1 MTISVNV
8 GQASE
13 PQRLRPL
20 RGQEM
25 QQPKVNGMSINA
37 KDLHLGSDTDSRA
50 AQKKQFAQQ
59 QALKLIADAY
69 KKDEAESKNIQ
80 NMKDQIAALNDEVH
94 QRNEKLSFL
103 EERKA
108 ALKEEYGIGS
118 NEQEQKD
125 LELLEK
131 YQKNKGGFGYEEF
144 SEEEI
149 TRLKELEDTP
159 LSEYQKKA
167 LYFDYEKDQLESEN
181 WDAKAKMLQMTQN
194 MTDAKID
201 LNKTHDMG
209 NAQDAADEI
218 MEASNQAV
226 LGLLFEDG
234 KKNIDEQE
242 KEREEAKEEKEKEA
256 AEQEEKLE
264 KARVRREE
272 QEEIIEGEIEVSQM
286 ETGLGVSKDETSH
299 VEEAQQHINRLMQ
312 KNNLINE
319 DLKGIEIDLGF

>member
-1 MTISVNV
+1 MTITVNA
-8 GQASE
+8 GQTSE
-13 PQRLRPL
+13 PQTYVRPL
-20 RGQEM
+20 RGQEE
-25 QQPKVNGMSINA
+25 QPSMTINA
-37 KDLHLGSDTDSRA
+37 KDLHLGSDTESMVA
-50 AQKKQFAQQ
+50 GKKHFAQQ
-59 QALKLIADAY
+59 QAMKLIADAY
-69 KKDEAESKNIQ
+69 KMDEAESKNIQ
-80 NMKDQIAALNDEVH
+80 NMKDKIGELNDEVH
-94 QRNEKLSFL
+94 KRNEKVAFL

-108 ALKEEYGIGS
+108 TLKEEYGIGDD
-118 NEQEQKD
+118 EQQQKD

-149 TRLKELEDTP
+149 ARLKELEDTP

-181 WDAKAKMLQMTQN
+181 WDAKVKMLQLTQN

-201 LNKTHDMG
+201 LNKVNDMG
-209 NAQDAADEI
+209 NAEDAAEEILAASNDEI
-218 MEASNQAV
+218 

-242 KEREEAKEEKEKEA
+242 EKREEVQEEKEKEA
-256 AEQEEKLE
+256 AEQEEKLKAARE
-264 KARVRREE
+264 KREE

-286 ETGLGVSKDETSH
+286 EIGLGVSKDETSH
-299 VEEAQQHINRLMQ
+299 VAEAQQHINRLMKQ
-312 KNNLINE
+312 NNLINE